1 MAEKTNRDHPDISQ
15 ITDFLFISSLP
26 KDENAEHI
34 FSLGIRLIISMP
46 PYRPP
51 TVYRKEP
58 FLFLHCPTLDSPMAP
73 IPQFMLRRGVKTALP
88 VINEHNHA
96 VLVHCRAGMHRS
108 VAMACCILV
117 AKGHTAESAMQL
129 VKEKREIADPYT
141 PHIRKRIEIFAN
153 DWKKYNG

>member
-1 MAEKTNRDHPDISQ
+1 MADQLNKEHPDLSQ
-15 ITDFLFISSLP
+15 ITEYLYVSGLP
-26 KDENAEHI
+26 KDEEAEHI

-51 TVYRKEP
+51 TVFRKDP
-58 FLFLHCPTLDSPMAP
+58 FLFIHCPTLDSPLTP
-73 IPQFMLRRGVKTALP
+73 IPQFMLRRGVNGALP
-88 VINEHNHA
+88 VINELNHA

-117 AKGHTAESAMQL
+117 AKGHTADSAMKL

-141 PHIRKRIEIFAN
+141 PHIRKRIEIFAKDWTKN
-153 DWKKYNG
+153 DG